1 MNINYIK
8 DKGLRFKNIFY
19 LLFWKGLKYM
29 RIKVNGKNVVVTPAL
44 KAAVEMKLEKFDKYF
59 KEDTEAQ
66 VTMGVQKN
74 RQIIEITIPING
86 SILRVEEAT
95 EDMYSAIDKAV
106 DKLNSQIRKHK
117 TKLERKY
124 RGHNHIRFEHIPA
137 YEDSQLD
144 AKIVKTKKFA
154 MKPMGEEE
162 AILQME
168 LLGHSFYVFTNA
180 ETDDVNVIYKRKDG
194 NYGLIEPSF

>member
-1 MNINYIK
+1 
-8 DKGLRFKNIFY
+8 
-19 LLFWKGLKYM
+19 M